1 MLLQQTNTNL
11 HILNLGFHME
21 RLLRHY
27 HSPFPISYPCLLLPQ
42 TLRTSRHWWRQT
54 KAAVSL

>member
-1 MLLQQTNTNL
+1 MPLQQTNTNL

-27 HSPFPISYPCLLLPQ
+27 HFPFLITYPCLLVPQ
-42 TLRTSRHWWRQT
+42 TLRTSRH
-54 KAAVSL
+54 L